1 MINNFWIY
9 QCSKNHNLCC
19 DNGMILVKQSSVI
32 AHILVGNRRLGMPE
46 LVTGYLAYKLS
57 TFTPSFFN
65 PSPIV
70 SVLRINQSTINF
82 LCAMCNRIK
91 FDCKF
96 LFDEIL
102 VDIMIDQITMP
113 EVRLLRNIMNLDF
126 ENDKGY
132 LEKIDN
138 IITEYQIERL

>member
-1 MINNFWIY
+1 MINNYWIY
-9 QCSKNHNLCC
+9 QCSKNHNLCR
-19 DNGMILVKQSSVI
+19 NHGMILVKQSSVT
-32 AHILVGNRRLGMPE
+32 AHILAGNRRLGMPD
-46 LVTGYLAYKLS
+46 LVTGDLAYKLS
-57 TFTPSFFN
+57 KYDAIY
-65 PSPIV
+65 SPIV
-70 SVLRINQSTINF
+70 SALRINQSTINF